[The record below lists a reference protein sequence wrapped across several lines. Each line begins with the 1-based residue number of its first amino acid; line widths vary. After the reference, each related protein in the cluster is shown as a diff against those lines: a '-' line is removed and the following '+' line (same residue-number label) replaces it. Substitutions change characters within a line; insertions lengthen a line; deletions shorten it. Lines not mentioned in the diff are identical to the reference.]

1 MPVSAGQAFYIK
13 LSFQGDNSDDEV
25 ARENNFLLV
34 FFIPQTNSCTE
45 KKPYFDLQMPEN
57 R

>member
-1 MPVSAGQAFYIK
+1 MPVSSGQAFYIK
-13 LSFQGDNSDDEV
+13 LSFKDDNSDDEV
-25 ARENNFLLV
+25 ARENNFLLA

>member
-1 MPVSAGQAFYIK
+1 MPVSAGQAFYIE

-45 KKPYFDLQMPEN
+45 KKPCFDLQMPEN